1 MLYKDGIERRDKVV
15 YPSSPSHSALFTHNM
30 FNLERALVGLILFIN
45 QASMERVV
53 PLIHGA
59 PLTPRPHAG
68 PLHTYATH
76 MPSLVPPVAHMLYS

>member
-1 MLYKDGIERRDKVV
+1 
-15 YPSSPSHSALFTHNM
+15 M

-53 PLIHGA
+53 PLIRDA
-59 PLTPRPHAG
+59 PLTCRTHAG

-76 MPSLVPPVAHMLYS
+76 MPSLVPLVAHMLWY